1 MKRTLTSW
9 LLAII
14 LAGMLPELVAA
25 DPGVWLSDG
34 SVISGEVRLVP
45 GAELR
50 FHDGSN
56 FRTLAVNQVAEI
68 RLQPTSERLVR
79 AFTMP
84 EAGKAIRVESGEPYP
99 LRELAVIIG
108 LTSGETLRGHLY
120 ATAVL
125 VALADEDQKVFLPA
139 KQQGAPGMSLAAL
152 VYPVRVVFTAD
163 ANATQPDPTQLRF
176 PSSIPIDAVGLVT
189 RDTLASLQ
197 AVQKD
202 GLWRSDAWL
211 GAIPYV
217 AVQTGLA
224 ISVGWEGDTPEL
236 HQRLDKALPDIRD
249 FFDDKHIIAVRAI
262 PGTSQIDSLVRLARR
277 GPSTDGP
284 RKPWHVEIWRWIA
297 DDSDP
302 EHVLF
307 CARGTLLRGLY
318 GSEAELPQ
326 VTGESRWW
334 AQHRDGGL
342 ITLGSIP

>member
-1 MKRTLTSW
+1 MSRMLILW
-9 LLAII
+9 LLAS
-14 LAGMLPELVAA
+14 LAAA
-25 DPGVWLSDG
+25 VEPGVWLSDG
-34 SVISGEVRLVP
+34 TVISGDVRLVP
-45 GAELR
+45 GGELR

-108 LTSGETLRGHLY
+108 LTSGETLHGHLY

-125 VALADEDQKVFLPA
+125 VALDDEDRKVFLPA
-139 KQQGAPGMSLAAL
+139 KQQGAPGTSLAAL
-152 VYPVRVVFTAD
+152 VYPQRVVFTAD
-163 ANATQPDPTQLRF
+163 ADATQPDPTRMRF
-176 PSSIPIDAVGLVT
+176 TTASPIDAIGLVT

-197 AVQKD
+197 AVPVD
-202 GLWRSDAWL
+202 GLWRSDPWL
-211 GAIPYV
+211 GSTPYV

-236 HQRLDKALPDIRD
+236 RQRLDKALPDIRD
-249 FFDDKHIIAVRAI
+249 FYDEKQVIAVRAI
-262 PGTSQIDSLVRLARR
+262 PGTGSGTAQVDSLVRLVRR
-277 GPSTDGP
+277 GPGTDGP
-284 RKPWHVEIWRWIA
+284 RKPWHVEIWRWTV

-302 EHVLF
+302 QHLLF

-326 VTGESRWW
+326 VSGDGRWW
-334 AQHRDGGL
+334 EQHRDGNLVTIGR
-342 ITLGSIP
+342 SIP